1 MKTAPLIGISRH
13 RLTTDGEGVTT
24 LVAFHGCPL
33 RCKYC
38 LNPQSL
44 HSEGIWKHYDCMQ
57 LYEEVRLD
65 ELYFLATHGGI
76 TFGGGEPCL
85 QSDFIYEFR
94 QLCGQEWQLSV
105 ESSLN
110 VPQENI
116 EKLLP
121 VIDYYIIDIKDIN
134 NDIYQQYTGKEN
146 EKVLNNLHYLIE
158 HGKNEQII
166 VRTPIIPVYNSE
178 SDVDNSI
185 RLLKEMGITQ
195 FDRFTYKTL
204 NTYPVSYTHLT
215 LPTKA

>member
-185 RLLKEMGITQ
+185 RLLNEMGITQ

-204 NTYPVSYTHLT
+204 NTYQP
-215 LPTKA
+215 